1 VQKLLLFVFLLASIM
16 DSTPVGGAVQI
27 NNPEEEEA
35 SKPVLRLEPS
45 DKSLHVPPTSK
56 KKKAHK
62 SVLKHSQREVHKP
75 VLRHSKGVEHIGL
88 HAGLSSIGYKAMGN
102 WGTHVGT
109 LTKASLLLG
118 LEWKEQETAL
128 YRGLFTGP
136 IVGYVLL
143 STNHLYFNVLVG
155 LLLTYTQ
162 YEEQK
167 LKKKQSN
174 FNVGALLG
182 PEVELFLLYP
192 LALTLSGGPM
202 LYILEDPYQRLD
214 YWLSVGLSINF

>member
-1 VQKLLLFVFLLASIM
+1 VQKLLCFVFWLASIM
-16 DSTPVGGAVQI
+16 AVQV
-27 NNPEEEEA
+27 NSPAGEEA

-45 DKSLHVPPTSK
+45 DKP
-56 KKKAHK
+56 
-62 SVLKHSQREVHKP
+62 LKVAAPIKRKEVHKP

-88 HAGLSSIGYKAMGN
+88 HTGLSSIGYKAMGD
-102 WGTHVGT
+102 WGTHIGT
-109 LTKASLLLG
+109 LAKMSLLLG

-128 YRGLFTGP
+128 YRSLFVGP
-136 IVGYVLL
+136 TVGYALL
-143 STNHLYFNVLVG
+143 STNHLYFNVLAG
-155 LLLTYTQ
+155 LILTYMQ

-182 PEVELFLLYP
+182 PEVELFLIYP

-214 YWLSVGLSINF
+214 YWLSIGLSINF